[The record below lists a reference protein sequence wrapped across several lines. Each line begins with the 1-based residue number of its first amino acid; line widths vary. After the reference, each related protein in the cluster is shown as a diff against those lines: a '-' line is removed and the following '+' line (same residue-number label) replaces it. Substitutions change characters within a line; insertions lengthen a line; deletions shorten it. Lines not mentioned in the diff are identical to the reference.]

1 MSDVCAG
8 LILLLV
14 YCRII
19 IVRGGPV
26 FVAFVGN
33 PCPQNYILTNVYTV
47 YKELLKS
54 QLCHQRR
61 YVPTNQ
67 EYFLQCLK
75 IHLYFI
81 HFLWDCHHL
90 NKSSFIR
97 TKIEKTRS
105 QSVIM
110 KIIFNST
117 ICHAFLPID
126 FYIFS
131 CNHSCCFALS
141 VCFVLL

>member
-8 LILLLV
+8 LILLLE
-14 YCRII
+14 YCGII

-33 PCPQNYILTNVYTV
+33 PCPQSYILTNVYTV

-54 QLCHQRR
+54 PLCHQRR
-61 YVPTNQ
+61 YVPMNQ
-67 EYFLQCLK
+67 EYFAQCLK

-81 HFLWDCHHL
+81 HYHL

-97 TKIEKTRS
+97 TKIEETRS

-110 KIIFNST
+110 KNIFNST

-141 VCFVLL
+141 ACFVLL